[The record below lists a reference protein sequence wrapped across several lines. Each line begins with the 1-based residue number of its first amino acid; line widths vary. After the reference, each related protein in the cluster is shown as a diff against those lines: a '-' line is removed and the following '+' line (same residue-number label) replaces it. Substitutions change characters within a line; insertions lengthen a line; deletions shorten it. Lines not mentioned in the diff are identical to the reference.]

1 MSKYT
6 PEIVEEIC
14 GYIESGLNQKDA
26 ATLAGISTSTFHE
39 WDNKH
44 SEFSEALR
52 ISKIKNKAFHINK
65 ISTATSWQASTWYLE
80 RVYPEEFATKKE
92 EVKQPITIQWE
103 EIKNVKKVG

>member
-6 PEIVEEIC
+6 PEIIVEIC

-26 ATLAGISTSTFHE
+26 AILAGISTSTFHE

-44 SEFSEALR
+44 SEFSEALKV
-52 ISKIKNKAFHINK
+52 SKVKNKEFHLKK
-65 ISTATSWQASTWYLE
+65 ISSAKTWQASAWYLE
-80 RVYPEEFATKKE
+80 RIYKDEYQIKKE

-103 EIKNVKKVG
+103 EIKTVKQVG